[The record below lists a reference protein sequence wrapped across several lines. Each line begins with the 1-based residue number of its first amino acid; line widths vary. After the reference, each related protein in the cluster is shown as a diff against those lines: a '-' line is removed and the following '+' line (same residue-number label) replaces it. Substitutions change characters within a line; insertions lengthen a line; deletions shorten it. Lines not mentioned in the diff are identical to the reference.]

1 MISKQFPDQRS
12 THERPNEPVSPLKIR
27 SRRGGSAGRAVN
39 TVNTGKAGSEN
50 GPDAAPKGR
59 KRTRAKGRRSVGSV
73 GSVGAAGFGRLAS
86 PRDRQRATERNAEER
101 VRVEKM
107 LASTPLPTDRRGKGR
122 VEAVPNGSLSVV
134 SRTSVARSQTGSSF
148 VSESAAEAQAAWNV
162 PRPSFPSTHST
173 GCPVCASSKVTTDE
187 VFQRGATPT
196 GGMLRLSECLICD
209 HRWTKKPR
217 RRFAEAGA
225 RMSRASRNRPQA
237 AASFTASLPS
247 SVAFQ
252 GEADSR
258 E

>member
-1 MISKQFPDQRS
+1 MISRQFPDQRS

-27 SRRGGSAGRAVN
+27 SRRSGSAGRAGS
-39 TVNTGKAGSEN
+39 TVNTGKAGKSGSEN
-50 GPDAAPKGR
+50 GPDSASKGR
-59 KRTRAKGRRSVGSV
+59 KRTRSKGRRSV

-122 VEAVPNGSLSVV
+122 VEAVPNGSPNIV
-134 SRTSVARSQTGSSF
+134 SRTSVARSQTGSTF
-148 VSESAAEAQAAWNV
+148 VSESAAEAQAVWNV

-209 HRWTKKPR
+209 HRWTEKPR
-217 RRFAEAGA
+217 RRFTEAGA

-237 AASFTASLPS
+237 AASFAASLPS
-247 SVAFQ
+247 SASFQ
-252 GEADSR
+252 GGR
-258 E
+258 